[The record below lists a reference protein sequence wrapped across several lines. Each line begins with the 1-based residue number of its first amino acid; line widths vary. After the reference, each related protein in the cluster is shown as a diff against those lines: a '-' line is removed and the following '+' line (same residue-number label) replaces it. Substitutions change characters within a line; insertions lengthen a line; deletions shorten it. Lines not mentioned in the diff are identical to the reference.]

1 MSKQKHTRR
10 HKRGRVYNKGKRL
23 YVQFQYLGQRVEI
36 PTKELDTPENRVKWE
51 VWLDRQIDKIL
62 DNTFE
67 YAKAF
72 PGAKPE
78 KKALFAR
85 LEGRAV
91 KDAPHMLTMRQVI
104 EQYRDDVIP
113 NFKSKHKRKAYRSK
127 IRSRILPYFD
137 GMTLGDF
144 NSTAVANFIGH
155 LAGRTPYKEK
165 K

>member
-1 MSKQKHTRR
+1 MATQTYTRR
-10 HKRGRVYNKGKRL
+10 HKRGRVYNKGRKL
-23 YVQFQYLGQRVEI
+23 YVQFQHLGQRVEY
-36 PTKELDTPENRVKWE
+36 PTKDMDTPENRDKWE
-51 VWLDRQIDKIL
+51 IWLDRQIDKIL
-62 DNTFE
+62 DNDFE

-91 KDAPHMLTMRQVI
+91 KDAPNMITMSQVI
-104 EQYRDDVIP
+104 EKYRDDVIP
-113 NFKSKHKRKAYRSK
+113 NFKSTHKMKAYRSK
-127 IRSRILPYFD
+127 IRSRILPFFE

-155 LAGRTPYKEK
+155 LAGRTPNKEK